1 MTLYAPKHRTPG
13 RPFGRPG
20 RLRLFTCGMYVYSTV
35 KFTLKKSPVPDSDS
49 LPV

>member
-1 MTLYAPKHRTPG
+1 MTLYAPKHRTP
-13 RPFGRPG
+13 RAAERPG

>member
-1 MTLYAPKHRTPG
+1 MTLYAPKHRTP
-13 RPFGRPG
+13 RAAFRAPG
-20 RLRLFTCGMYVYSTV
+20 AFASVHMRMYVYSTV

>member
-1 MTLYAPKHRTPG
+1 MTLYAPKHRTP
-13 RPFGRPG
+13 RAA
-20 RLRLFTCGMYVYSTV
+20 LRLFTCGMYVYSTV

>member
-1 MTLYAPKHRTPG
+1 MTLYAQNIERPG
-13 RPFGRPG
+13 RPKGRPG